1 MTRKVQSLFLCL
13 SALLSAC
20 SVHDRESA
28 HEPENVE
35 PAPSI
40 NASSLVS
47 YRGFAGPERV
57 LYDAERDRYLVSNV
71 NGDPTSEDG
80 NGFISVLSPDGEITA
95 LHWIESG
102 QGGAQLD
109 APKGLAIAGGTL
121 YVADITRV
129 RTFDA
134 DTGAPT
140 GEVSIPDSTYLNG
153 LSATP
158 DGKVY
163 LTDSGPPR
171 GTLDAR
177 GTEAIYLL
185 QGGTAKLVSD
195 GSLGRPTSVEW
206 TKNGVL
212 VAPFG
217 ASEVYRVD
225 AQGRQQQRTQLPLG
239 GLAGVVSVGSWLF
252 VSSWQ
257 ASGIYRGRLG
267 RDFELVL
274 DEQSSPTDIGYD
286 SQRARLLVPH
296 FTTDSVDVFQL
307 E

>member
-1 MTRKVQSLFLCL
+1 MIRKTQFLVWSLSTVLF
-13 SALLSAC
+13 AC
-20 SVHDRESA
+20 SAEAPR
-28 HEPENVE
+28 PEKVE
-35 PAPSI
+35 AAPNI
-40 NASSLVS
+40 DANARLS
-47 YRGFAGPERV
+47 YEGFAGPDRV
-57 LYDAERDRYLVSNV
+57 LYDVERDRYLVSNV

-80 NGFISVLSPDGEITA
+80 NGFISVLSPDGEVSA
-95 LHWIESG
+95 LRWIEGG
-102 QGGAQLD
+102 QNGAQLD
-109 APKGLAIAGGTL
+109 GPKGLAIASGTL

-134 DTGAPT
+134 DSGAPT
-140 GEVSIPDSTYLNG
+140 GEIPIPGSTYLNG

-185 QGGTAKLVSD
+185 EGGRATLVSD
-195 GSLGRPTSVEW
+195 GSLGRPTSVSW
-206 TKNGVL
+206 TKSGL
-212 VAPFG
+212 LITPFG
-217 ASEVYRVD
+217 ANEVYRVD
-225 AQGRQQQRTQLPLG
+225 GQGKHERTQLPLG
-239 GLAGVVSVGSWLF
+239 GLAGIVSVGGWLF

-267 RDFELVL
+267 GAFELVL
-274 DEQSSPTDIGYD
+274 DEQSSPTDLGYD

-296 FTTDSVDVFQL
+296 FATDRVDVFQL

>member
-1 MTRKVQSLFLCL
+1 MIRKATLLFLTL
-13 SALLSAC
+13 PNLLSAC
-20 SVHDRESA
+20 SVDAPQAER
-28 HEPENVE
+28 VE
-35 PAPSI
+35 AAPNIAPA
-40 NASSLVS
+40 ALVT
-47 YRGFAGPERV
+47 YEGFAGPERV

-71 NGDPTSEDG
+71 NGEPTSEDG

-95 LHWIESG
+95 LRWIEGG
-102 QGGAQLD
+102 QNGAQLD
-109 APKGLAIAGGTL
+109 APKGLAIANGTL

-134 DTGAPT
+134 DSGAPT
-140 GEVSIPDSTYLNG
+140 GEIAVPGSTYLNG

-163 LTDSGPPR
+163 LTDSGPPQ

-177 GTEAIYLL
+177 GTEAVYVLEAG
-185 QGGTAKLVSD
+185 QVKLVSD
-195 GSLGRPTSVEW
+195 GSLGRPTSITW
-206 TKNGVL
+206 TKSGAL

-217 ASEVYRVD
+217 ANELYRID
-225 AQGRQQQRTQLPLG
+225 GQGKKQQPSPLPLG

-257 ASGIYRGRLG
+257 AAGIYRGRLG
-267 RDFELVL
+267 EPFELVL
-274 DEQSSPTDIGYD
+274 GEQESPTDIGYD
-286 SQRARLLVPH
+286 TQRARLIVPH
-296 FTTDSVDVFQL
+296 YTTDRVDVFQL

>member
-1 MTRKVQSLFLCL
+1 MIRKAQL
-13 SALLSAC
+13 LLSLSTVLAAC
-20 SVHDRESA
+20 AAETP
-28 HEPENVE
+28 EPEKVE

-40 NASSLVS
+40 NASPLAT
-47 YRGFAGPERV
+47 YEGFAGPERV

-71 NGDPTSEDG
+71 NGDSTGEDG
-80 NGFISVLSPDGEITA
+80 NGFISVLSPDGEVTA
-95 LHWIESG
+95 LRWIEGG
-102 QGGAQLD
+102 QNGAQLD
-109 APKGLAIAGGTL
+109 APKGLALANGTL

-134 DTGAPT
+134 DSGAPT
-140 GEVSIPDSTYLNG
+140 GEIEVPGSTYLNG
-153 LSATP
+153 LSAAP

-163 LTDSGPPR
+163 LSDSGPPR

-177 GTEAIYLL
+177 GTEAIYVLE
-185 QGGTAKLVSD
+185 GREAKRVSD
-195 GSLGRPTSVEW
+195 GSLGRPTSVTW
-206 TKNGVL
+206 TKSGVL

-217 ASEVYRVD
+217 ANEVYRID
-225 AQGRQQQRTQLPLG
+225 GQGKKQQRSQLPLG

-267 RDFELVL
+267 ESFELVL
-274 DEQSSPTDIGYD
+274 GEQSSPTDIGYD
-286 SQRARLLVPH
+286 SARARLLVPH
-296 FTTDSVDVFQL
+296 FTTDRVDVFQL